1 MRKILIILILCGF
14 TSCTLFESTDKKTQ
28 KLVEEELLQID
39 WSDVDDYPL
48 FNDCDETVSKEKQK
62 HCFEEKLILH
72 LSKDLKEFQL
82 TSEKEIKDV
91 IFLDFIVDKTGAISI
106 VNIENKEIFGNQM
119 EDFQRRVEKSLN
131 SLPRIE
137 PALKKFENR
146 GIPVSAKF
154 RIPIF
159 LNSK

>member
-1 MRKILIILILCGF
+1 MRKFLMVLILCGF
-14 TSCTLFESTDKKTQ
+14 TSCSLFESKDAKTQ
-28 KLVEEELLQID
+28 KLIEQELQQID

-48 FNDCDETVSKEKQK
+48 FSDCDETVSKTLQK
-62 HCFEEKLILH
+62 NCFEEKLLLH
-72 LSKDLKEFQL
+72 LSADLQEFEL
-82 TSEKEIKDV
+82 TSETEIKDIV
-91 IFLDFIVDKTGAISI
+91 FLDFKIESDGSI
-106 VNIENKEIFGNQM
+106 TIDNIENKEIFGSQM
-119 EDFQRRVEKSLN
+119 QKFEDKVAESLK

-137 PALKKFENR
+137 PALKR

>member
-1 MRKILIILILCGF
+1 MRNFLMVLVLCGF
-14 TSCTLFESTDKKTQ
+14 TSCSLFESTEKKTQ
-28 KLVEEELLQID
+28 KLVEKELQEID

-48 FNDCDETVSKEKQK
+48 FGDCDELVSKPIQK
-62 HCFEEKLILH
+62 KCFEEKLLLH
-72 LSKDLKEFQL
+72 LSADLQEFQL
-82 TSEKEIKDV
+82 MSETEIKDV
-91 IFLDFIVDKTGAISI
+91 VFLDFKIENDGTITI
-106 VNIENKEIFGNQM
+106 LNIENKEIFGSQM
-119 EDFQRRVEKSLN
+119 KKFEDRVAESLK

-137 PALKKFENR
+137 PALKR

>member
-1 MRKILIILILCGF
+1 MRKLLMILVLCGF
-14 TSCTLFESTDKKTQ
+14 TSCSLFESKDEKTQ
-28 KLVEEELLQID
+28 KLVEQELLQID

-48 FNDCDETVSKEKQK
+48 FEDCDETVSKPLQK
-62 HCFEEKLILH
+62 KCFEEKLLLH
-72 LSKDLKEFQL
+72 LSRGLREFQL
-82 TSEKEIKDV
+82 TSETEIEDV
-91 IFLDFIVDKTGAISI
+91 VFLDFKIEHNGSI
-106 VNIENKEIFGNQM
+106 TILNIENKEIFGAQM
-119 EDFQRRVEKSLN
+119 TKFEDQIVKSLK

-137 PALKKFENR
+137 PALKR